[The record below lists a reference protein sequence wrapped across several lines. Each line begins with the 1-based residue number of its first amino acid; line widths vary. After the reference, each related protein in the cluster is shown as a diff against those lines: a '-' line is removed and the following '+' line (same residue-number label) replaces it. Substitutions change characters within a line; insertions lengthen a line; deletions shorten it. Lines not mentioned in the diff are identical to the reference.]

1 MTSRICAAV
10 PVIVALVVAVVGAV
24 GSLSSGA
31 PAVAQTVGVCGPNP
45 SPPNP
50 ADPSMQV
57 YAPVPE
63 VRSASPLRVAG
74 QARVFEATVSLELRD
89 AGGRT
94 IAEGFTTAAQGAPAL
109 APFEGSLRF
118 TVNAETPA
126 CLWVFEASAR
136 DGSPVNVV
144 QVPVT
149 LVPSDARY
157 VESALYLGELRPCI
171 PATGLAA
178 CDAVRLALWNGEAQA
193 WAGRGV
199 TDPDARFNETVVFR
213 VREGDP
219 AAIRNIARI
228 LGWPYLQITRLH
240 FGGTGQGQADDFI
253 EVTNLGG
260 GAQDLTGWT
269 LRSPSRNA
277 VFRLPA
283 GVILRPGQICR
294 LLTGRPLTNPGGEC
308 RAFTTT
314 DQIAPSGGESLV
326 DVWPDDAGEAVL
338 FFDRLDLLGD
348 ETRYDAGPASQPP
361 PPNLQG
367 TVIGMQQPPVSAF
380 EFVLSTAKPAY
391 ATGEQVT
398 FEMALRN
405 RSGQQQTLTFLGG
418 QDFDIVVTDAN
429 AVEVW
434 RWSTGRAFTQQLRNV
449 TFAPGEERRFSATW
463 DQRSDAGQQVPA
475 GGYQAVATTATSES
489 IRSNAVTFRI
499 EPAPPG
505 GVEFTLST
513 PRNVYAA
520 GEAIP
525 FEMVLRNRS
534 TTQPAMLT
542 FPSGQDFDV
551 VVSSADGREVWR
563 WSAGRFFTQVVR
575 DITLAPGEE
584 RRFSAT
590 WDQRTDAGSAA
601 PAGAYQATAVL
612 TTQAPITSN
621 SVDLRIR

>member
-63 VRSASPLRVAG
+63 VRSASSLRVAG

-157 VESALYLGELRPCI
+157 VESALYLGELRSCI
-171 PATGLAA
+171 PATGLAS

-228 LGWPYLQITRLH
+228 LGWPYLKVTRVR
-240 FGGTGQGQADDFI
+240 FTDAEFVEI
-253 EVTNLGG
+253 INLGA
-260 GAQDLTGWT
+260 GAQELTGWT
-269 LRSPSRNA
+269 VRSPARGLRFPLPTGA
-277 VFRLPA
+277 VLQPGERCYLYTQPVPRGAGAGGGPTCVAYTGVLPNDST
-283 GVILRPGQICR
+283 GLGPQDLWPDTSGRVILYY
-294 LLTGRPLTNPGGEC
+294 
-308 RAFTTT
+308 
-314 DQIAPSGGESLV
+314 
-326 DVWPDDAGEAVL
+326 DA
-338 FFDRLDLLGD
+338 LDLPGD
-348 ETRYDAGPASQPP
+348 DTQYSASAASQPP

-398 FEMALRN
+398 FEMVLRN
-405 RSGQQQTLTFLGG
+405 RSGQQQMLTFLGG